1 MRPVDRRFPTY
12 TAAEA
17 AADRMIHLLG
27 VPAAV
32 AAVSWLITSVGP
44 TASVTLTITLLIYG
58 FGLIGMLAASAAY
71 NVSRPGRGK
80 ELLRRADHAM
90 IFVMIA
96 GSYTPF
102 ALNALAQH
110 GGRRLCVV
118 VWLLAGFGVALKLAL
133 PRRFERLSLL
143 LYLGM
148 GWSVLAMFN
157 SFLASVQRDVF
168 ALLLLGGV
176 AYSLGAAIHSL
187 RRLPFH
193 NPVWHALVLVG
204 AGLHLAAISLQF
216 ATPSW
221 AAACR

>member
-1 MRPVDRRFPTY
+1 MRSVDRHFPTY

-17 AADRMIHLLG
+17 EADRIIHLLG
-27 VPAAV
+27 VPAAS
-32 AAVSWLITSVGP
+32 AALLWLIIKVGP
-44 TASVTLTITLLIYG
+44 TASVRLTITLLIYG

-71 NVSRPGRGK
+71 NFSRPGRGK
-80 ELLRRADHAM
+80 ELLRRVDHAM

-110 GGRRLCVV
+110 GGTWLCAV
-118 VWLLAGFGVALKLAL
+118 VWLLAGFGIAVKLAL
-133 PRRFERLSLL
+133 PRRFELLSLL

-157 SFLASVQRDVF
+157 SFLANVQRDVF
-168 ALLLLGGV
+168 RLLLVGGV

-187 RRLPFH
+187 CRVPFH
-193 NPVWHALVLVG
+193 NAVWHALVLVG

-216 ATPSW
+216 AEPT
-221 AAACR
+221 